1 MSVTEK
7 QGFIEVRD
15 LRISFGSN
23 EIHRGIDLT
32 VPASQTMV
40 VIGGSG
46 EGKSVLL
53 KQILG
58 LLRPDSGS
66 VKIDGQEITGLR
78 ERAMAE
84 SRRKV
89 GILFQNGALF
99 DSMDVFQNVA
109 FPLVQS
115 GVRDREVIEERVSRC
130 LEVVELSRHGGKM
143 PVELSGG
150 MRKRVA
156 LARAIV
162 NEPRCVLYDEPTAGL
177 DPIVAD
183 SINILIHR
191 LQKQQQVTS
200 VVVTHDM
207 QSAFRIAD
215 RIAYLHSGKIY
226 FEGTPE
232 EVQASEDPLI
242 RNFIEGISSERED
255 PERIADPHNG
265 AKLRN

>member
-1 MSVTEK
+1 MSIAAK
-7 QGFIEVRD
+7 QGFIEIKD
-15 LRISFGSN
+15 LRIAFKGN
-23 EIHRGIDLT
+23 PIHRGIDLI
-32 VPASQTMV
+32 VPEGQTLV

-53 KQILG
+53 KQMLG

-66 VKIDGQEITGLR
+66 VKVDGQEITGLPER
-78 ERAMAE
+78 EMAE

-99 DSMDVFQNVA
+99 DSMNVFQNVA
-109 FPLVQS
+109 FPMVQA
-115 GVRDREVIEERVSRC
+115 GVRDRERIESRVTRC
-130 LEVVELSRHGGKM
+130 LEVVELAAEGGKM

-183 SINILIHR
+183 SINILIRR
-191 LQKQQQVTS
+191 LQKNDRVTS

-215 RIAYLHSGKIY
+215 RIAYLRSGRIY
-226 FEGTPE
+226 FDGTPE
-232 EVQASEDPLI
+232 ELQASEDPKI
-242 RNFIEGISSERED
+242 RNFIEGVSSEREKSE
-255 PERIADPHNG
+255 PGLRPGGHNS
-265 AKLRN
+265 A

>member
-1 MSVTEK
+1 MSVAAQK
-7 QGFIEVRD
+7 GFIEVRD
-15 LRISFGSN
+15 LHISFGSN
-23 EIHRGIDLT
+23 HIHRGIDL
-32 VPASQTMV
+32 VVAEGQTLV

-53 KQILG
+53 KQMLG
-58 LLRPDSGS
+58 LLRPDHGT
-66 VKIDGQEITGLR
+66 VKIDGQEITGLP

-84 SRRKV
+84 SRRKI

-99 DSMDVFQNVA
+99 DSMNVAENVA
-109 FPLVQS
+109 FPLVQA
-115 GVRDREVIEERVSRC
+115 GIRDREMIDTRVMRC
-130 LEVVELSRHGGKM
+130 LDVVELSRHGAKM

-162 NEPRCVLYDEPTAGL
+162 NQPRCVFYDEPTAGL

-191 LQKQQQVTS
+191 LQEQDKVTS

-215 RIAYLHSGKIY
+215 RIAFLYSGRIY
-226 FEGTPE
+226 FEGTAE
-232 EVQASEDPLI
+232 ELQASEDPII
-242 RNFIEGISSERED
+242 RNFIEGISSERRATEGSVNSGD
-255 PERIADPHNG
+255 
-265 AKLRN
+265 